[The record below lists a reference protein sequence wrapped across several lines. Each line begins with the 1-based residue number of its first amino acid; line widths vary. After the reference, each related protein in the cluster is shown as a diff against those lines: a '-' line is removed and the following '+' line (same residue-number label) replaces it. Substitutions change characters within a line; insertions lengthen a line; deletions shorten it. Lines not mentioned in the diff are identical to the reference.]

1 MKALGILFL
10 LSFPFINFSQIN
22 KNTFEHLNNKY
33 EVITYRD
40 GNHDVVVNVSNLEA
54 KKVDQITISKNE
66 TEHSFINT
74 LTPIFKKVSGNY
86 TFQLPSD
93 IQISLS
99 VDSLSYSCFLRE
111 FQRMHVDSIGKFL
124 KHDSLLAKKNK
135 ELLGFFKNKNITI
148 NGLTLFLEGDSLKIK
163 DSEGS
168 IYYHKDTLTKLLIG
182 EIKEDTNLIKE
193 LLTQSDFTSIVTEKF
208 DFTENQKKQLS
219 LLYKKSFGNDDFEF
233 IGNYK
238 AKNNDKVS
246 VYEASVRQNSKEEYF
261 ELRFCKN
268 STNNCRHSIKLD
280 LAINREFFYKEVKSL
295 INAFDD
301 TISDSYIL
309 EALYQKCV
317 TYNQEKLISYKTE
330 PYQRTKDSLLDAI
343 DNQKTR
349 YSGILKLNSEIPIS
363 VSENSKM
370 CKGIKKRRFFNLR
383 KYKYK
388 SDKCFE
394 QSKKRTFPFL
404 GKYKYKSKKDHSLC
418 KRSTVSHF
426 VFKPKYATVR
436 FFNNRVKKVVLV
448 GDVVNKKT
456 NEREEFISI
465 NFNYSVP
472 MRTLNDDTRETN
484 GISCKLVKNG
494 RINYSDVF
502 MYYPYE
508 HTHNYSVKNKEYR
521 VNINDSVKVEERK
534 LADYI
539 TPVIFSDFLGL
550 NSNNSNGLVQAEAVA
565 LIPLWIK
572 NRKYV
577 SFFSSIR
584 ADFNAS
590 LYNGFD
596 DDSRFIN
603 EQGFLPFDSNKVT
616 INPFD
621 FVKFANVNTGISL
634 NVFSLELKG
643 LSSTLNFGY
652 GIRYFRSGFKYTQI
666 DTSRQ
671 SPDIITRDQLNSL
684 SNEYLINLQIRPQ
697 ANFGADLNFSYNYI
711 HPAGAKNNAIID
723 NFVED
728 HGQRKF
734 IRFSLDLYSKINPDV
749 SQGGVYARLGGFFHL
764 ADGSQEFYPQIMV
777 GYATNLSSFVNRF
790 TRD

>member
-93 IQISLS
+93 IQIFLP
-99 VDSLSYSCFLRE
+99 VDSLNYSCFLRE
-111 FQRMHVDSIGKFL
+111 FQKMHLDSIGKFL

-135 ELLGFFKNKNITI
+135 ELLMFFKDTSLDRNLIDSFKIIPN
-148 NGLTLFLEGDSLKIK
+148 GDSLMLER
-163 DSEGS
+163 DSVF
-168 IYYHKDTLTKLLIG
+168 YNKTLLDSLLIR
-182 EIKEDTNLIKE
+182 IVKRDSNLIKE
-193 LLTQSDFTSIVTEKF
+193 LLTKPDFTSIVTEKL
-208 DFTENQKKQLS
+208 DFTEDQKKQLS

-280 LAINREFFYKEVKSL
+280 LAISETLFYEEVEL
-295 INAFDD
+295 ILGRDFKD
-301 TISDSYIL
+301 TIDNYAL
-309 EALYQKCV
+309 GALYQKCV
-317 TYNQEKLISYKTE
+317 TYNQKELISYKTE
-330 PYQRTKDSLLDAI
+330 PYQKTKDSLLDAI

-349 YSGILKLNSEIPIS
+349 YSGILKLNGEIPLFYLDTSKIDINNVSRENVIS
-363 VSENSKM
+363 N
-370 CKGIKKRRFFNLR
+370 
-383 KYKYK
+383 Y
-388 SDKCFE
+388 
-394 QSKKRTFPFL
+394 
-404 GKYKYKSKKDHSLC
+404 
-418 KRSTVSHF
+418 
-426 VFKPKYATVR
+426 VFKPRFSTIR

-448 GDVVNKKT
+448 GDIVNKQNNAK
-456 NEREEFISI
+456 EEFISI
-465 NFNYSVP
+465 NFNYSIP
-472 MRTLNDDTRETN
+472 IRSLNDQTKE
-484 GISCKLVKNG
+484 ISVFSSKSLKNVYFY
-494 RINYSDVF
+494 YSDVF
-502 MYYPYE
+502 NYYPHE

-534 LADYI
+534 LADYV

-565 LIPLWIK
+565 LIPLWIR
-572 NRKYV
+572 NYKYF
-577 SFFSSIR
+577 SLFSSIR

-596 DDSRFIN
+596 DDSRYIN
-603 EQGFLPFDSNKVT
+603 EQGFLPFDSNKVS

-621 FVKFANVNTGISL
+621 FVKFANVNTGLSL
-634 NVFSLELKG
+634 NFLSIELKG
-643 LSSTLNFGY
+643 LSSSLNFGF
-652 GIRYFRSGFKYTQI
+652 GVRYFRSGFKYTQI

-671 SPDIITRDQLNSL
+671 DPDIVTRDQLNSL
-684 SNEYLINLQIRPQ
+684 SEEFLINFQIRPQ